1 MTTSTRPPKFR
12 KAVGLIA
19 AAAMS
24 ADGDVDP
31 AEVAR
36 YLMACEDLGIPEEEA
51 DRNLVAGFARL
62 DSGEAASA
70 VILEA
75 ASSVPRKL
83 RPLCYELMVHV
94 VGADRILAKEEL
106 DVLADVADALELS
119 RAFTLGHMARFVRT
133 NPDVRVPSVKV
144 IGTMS

>member
-1 MTTSTRPPKFR
+1 MSANSRPPKFR
-12 KAVGLIA
+12 KAVGLVA
-19 AAAMS
+19 AATIS

-36 YLMACEDLGIPEEEA
+36 YLMACEDLGISEEEA

-70 VILEA
+70 VVLEA
-75 ASSVPRKL
+75 AASVPRKL

-94 VGADRILAKEEL
+94 VGADR
-106 DVLADVADALELS
+106 VLADEELVLLAEVADALELS
-119 RAFTLGHMARFVRT
+119 RAFTLGHMARFVRD
-133 NPDVRVPSVKV
+133 NPAMKVPSAKMVGAMK
-144 IGTMS
+144 